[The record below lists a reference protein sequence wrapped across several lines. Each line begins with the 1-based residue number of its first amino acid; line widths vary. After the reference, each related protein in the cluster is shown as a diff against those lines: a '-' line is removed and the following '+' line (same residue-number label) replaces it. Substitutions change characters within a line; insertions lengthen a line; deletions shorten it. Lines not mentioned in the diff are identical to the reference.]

1 MRRDLVQQRGWIAR
15 QDFPDG
21 VALGQIM
28 PGPLAL
34 YPFLE
39 RRVAGDKREHHVRD
53 RPRNAPARTAV
64 GMAGVTFYG
73 LLWLLGSND
82 LIASFLN
89 IQLYWTTWFGRV
101 AIFAGPVNAYLVTKL
116 ICLGLQ
122 RKDGDLLEH
131 GADTHHQ
138 PPAQRRVH
146 RENPPR
152 RRGRPRRPHQPDRPA
167 RAHRATPGRRP
178 RRGAAPGR
186 PPSHG
191 QAPRTAVSHLP
202 RGSPARQR

>member
-1 MRRDLVQQRGWIAR
+1 MQRDLVQQRGWIAR
-15 QDFPDG
+15 QDFLDG

-101 AIFAGPVNAYLVTKL
+101 AIFAGPVIAYLVTKL

-131 GADTHHQ
+131 GVDTASSAAC
-138 PPAQRRVH
+138 PAASS
-146 RENPPR
+146 PR
-152 RRGRPRRPHQPDRPA
+152 KPA
-167 RAHRATPGRRP
+167 R
-178 RRGAAPGR
+178 
-186 PPSHG
+186 
-191 QAPRTAVSHLP
+191 
-202 RGSPARQR
+202 